1 MVYLGPVEP
10 RSLRVKNP
18 NSPSEV
24 RAVAQSNAIHPADS
38 HDEVPPPNPRPGFV
52 ERRKQDRRQA
62 AKSAML
68 ETRAGKDRRK
78 GNSTISISV

>member
-1 MVYLGPVEP
+1 MVYLGPIEP

-24 RAVAQSNAIHPADS
+24 RAVEQSGAS
-38 HDEVPPPNPRPGFV
+38 HAVVAREEVPPTMQPGFV
-52 ERRKQDRRQA
+52 ERRKQDRRKN

-78 GNSTISISV
+78 GNPTISISV